1 MARKP
6 RIHVPGGV
14 YHLMLRGNGG
24 QTIFADDADRR
35 QFCALLAEG
44 VERFG
49 HHVRGYCLMA
59 NHVHLVVQVAE
70 VQLSRIVQNL
80 AFRYTRAFNRRTR
93 RVGHLF
99 QGRFRA
105 LLVDGN
111 AYLLELVRYIHLNPV
126 RAGLVRD
133 PSEWVWSG
141 HRAYLGRER
150 TTWLDSGLV
159 LAMFD
164 EHDVR
169 HARRRYERFVREGLG
184 ESYREELHRGETDAR
199 VQGDEEFVREAL
211 GASSDRE
218 RGPGPTLDAVIAHVC
233 ACWGTTE
240 AALRAPGR
248 RRGPAQ
254 ARAAVGWLATQTRAA
269 ALGEVARRFG
279 RDIATMSRQVNRLTA
294 DASGDQALA
303 ARLADLDH
311 LDDNNATTQA

>member
-1 MARKP
+1 
-6 RIHVPGGV
+6 
-14 YHLMLRGNGG
+14 MLRGNGG
-24 QTIFADDADRR
+24 QMIFTDDADRR
-35 QFCALLAEG
+35 QFCALVADG

-49 HHVRGYCLMA
+49 HRVRAYCLMV
-59 NHVHLVVQVAE
+59 NHVHLAVQVGA
-70 VQLSRIVQNL
+70 VPLSRIVQNL
-80 AFRYTRAFNRRTR
+80 AFRYTRAFNRRVR
-93 RVGHLF
+93 KVGHLF

-150 TTWLDSGLV
+150 TVWLDSGLV

-169 HARRRYERFVREGLG
+169 HARRLYERFVREGLG
-184 ESYREELHRGETDAR
+184 ETYREELHRGEVDAR
-199 VQGDEEFVREAL
+199 VQGDEEFVRETL
-211 GASSDRE
+211 GGSWDRAG
-218 RGPGPTLDAVIAHVC
+218 GPVPCLDTVIAHVC

-248 RRGPAQ
+248 QRGPAQ
-254 ARAAVGWLATQTRAA
+254 ARAAIGWLAAQTRAA
-269 ALGEVARRFG
+269 ALGEVARRLG
-279 RDIATMSRQVNRLTA
+279 RDIATVSRQVNRLAA
-294 DASGDQALA
+294 DAREDRALA
-303 ARLADLDH
+303 ERLADLGRFGGD
-311 LDDNNATTQA
+311 NATTQA